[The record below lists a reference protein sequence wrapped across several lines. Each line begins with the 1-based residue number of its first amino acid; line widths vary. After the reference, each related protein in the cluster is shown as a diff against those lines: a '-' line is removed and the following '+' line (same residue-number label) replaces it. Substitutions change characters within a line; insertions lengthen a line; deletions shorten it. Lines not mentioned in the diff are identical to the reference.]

1 VSRTAAEPTRERIV
15 RATVVQAAPVAF
27 DRERTLDRVARFA
40 ADAAA
45 DRAQLVVFPEAFVS
59 GYPKGADFGAVVG
72 SRSRGGR
79 EWFRRYHASSLDIPG
94 PAVER
99 LGEIARVNA
108 VHLVVGVVE
117 RDRGTLYCTVV
128 FLGPD
133 GDLLGKHRKLMPTAM
148 ERLIWGFGDGS
159 TLTVLSTPL
168 GRLGAVI
175 CWENYMPQL
184 RLAMYAQG
192 IELYCAPT
200 VDDRETWLPTMRHI
214 AVEGRCFVLS
224 ANQYARRSDYPIDY
238 PVEANNP
245 DGVLIH
251 GGSCIVDPFGQ
262 VLAGPARDGEAILT
276 ADLDLGEVARG
287 KFDLDVVGH
296 YARPDVFRLVVNE
309 TAQAPVSWES
319 GEDGAHELGRGH
331 MPMTAANHGAPSSMG

>member
-1 VSRTAAEPTRERIV
+1 VSPVRRTEEEPTRERIV
-15 RATVVQAAPVAF
+15 RATVVQAASVAF
-27 DRERTLDRVARFA
+27 DRERTLDRVAELT

-72 SRSRGGR
+72 SRSREGR
-79 EWFRRYHASSLDIPG
+79 EWFRRYHESSVDVPG
-94 PAVER
+94 PAVDR

-117 RDRGTLYCTVV
+117 RDRGTLYCTAL

-148 ERLIWGFGDGS
+148 ERVIWGFGDGS
-159 TLTVLSTPL
+159 TLTVLPTPL
-168 GRLGAVI
+168 GRIGAVI

-214 AVEGRCFVLS
+214 AFEGRCFVLS
-224 ANQYARRSDYPIDY
+224 ASQYTLRSDYPADY
-238 PVEANNP
+238 PVEADNP
-245 DGVLIH
+245 GGVLIR

-262 VLAGPARDGEAILT
+262 VLAGPERRGRDPHRRPRPRRDRTRHLRPRCRRPLCTARRLPARRERDGAGACFLGVRRHTEQLALT
-276 ADLDLGEVARG
+276 ASLSNDTRAAR
-287 KFDLDVVGH
+287 H
-296 YARPDVFRLVVNE
+296 
-309 TAQAPVSWES
+309 
-319 GEDGAHELGRGH
+319 
-331 MPMTAANHGAPSSMG
+331 